1 MQQKGSILFVDS
13 DTNQLESLQRS
24 LREMREHWQ
33 MHFAE
38 DAESA
43 LALMQQQ
50 PVDILVSETRLDGGT
65 GSALLMQ
72 AQKRHPLTTRLLFS
86 GQAMREPAQEIV
98 HHAHQFIAKPC
109 SVESLISILQRVMQ
123 LRGLLQNTA
132 MREMINS
139 LGTLP
144 SLPETYFRMIEALRS
159 EITTVQQI
167 GKMVEQDLAM
177 SAKVLQMVNSAFFG
191 LRQRI
196 ASPVHAVSLLG
207 IETVTSLAL
216 TAGLFS
222 QLKQSLVESFD
233 LQSLWQHSMNV
244 AGLTR
249 ELCSQ
254 LGLPR
259 EQSEVPVL
267 AGMLHDIGKLVLV
280 TADTEEYRRIYDL
293 AKQQDLPLHL
303 VESQSLWA
311 DHAAVGAYLMGL
323 WGLPFAAVEAVAL
336 HHKPELLQRD
346 ASHCVMVYAANL
358 LLHHLSDQ
366 EHASHYTTD
375 RLESLLGKEDAARWL
390 TIAQE
395 YLDGK
400 AS

>member
-1 MQQKGSILFVDS
+1 MQQNGSILFVDS

-24 LREMREHWQ
+24 LREMRDQWQ
-33 MHFAE
+33 MHFTE
-38 DAESA
+38 DADSA

-65 GSALLMQ
+65 GSSLLKQ
-72 AQKRHPLTTRLLFS
+72 AQKLHPLTTRLLFS
-86 GQAMREPAQEIV
+86 GQAMREPAQEVV

-109 SVESLISILQRVMQ
+109 STENLISILQRVIQ
-123 LRGLLQNTA
+123 LRGMLQNTA

-144 SLPETYFRMIEALRS
+144 SLPETYFRMIDALRS
-159 EITTVQQI
+159 ELTTVQQI

-233 LQSLWQHSMNV
+233 LQALWQHSMSV
-244 AGLTR
+244 TGLTR
-249 ELCSQ
+249 ELCSH
-254 LGLPR
+254 LGIER
-259 EQSEVPVL
+259 EKAEVPVL

-280 TADTEEYRRIYDL
+280 TADTEEYRRVFDL
-293 AKQQDLPLHL
+293 AKHEDLPLHL
-303 VESQSLWA
+303 VESESLWA

-323 WGLPFAAVEAVAL
+323 WGLPFDAVEAVAL
-336 HHKPELLQRD
+336 HHKPELLQQENRH
-346 ASHCVMVYAANL
+346 SLMVYAANL
-358 LLHHLSDQ
+358 MIHHYTDQ
-366 EHASHYTTD
+366 EHASHYATD
-375 RLESLLGKEDAARWL
+375 RLEALLGREEATRWL
-390 TIAQE
+390 TIARE
-395 YLDGK
+395 HLDGK

>member
-1 MQQKGSILFVDS
+1 
-13 DTNQLESLQRS
+13 
-24 LREMREHWQ
+24 
-33 MHFAE
+33 
-38 DAESA
+38 
-43 LALMQQQ
+43 
-50 PVDILVSETRLDGGT
+50 
-65 GSALLMQ
+65 
-72 AQKRHPLTTRLLFS
+72 
-86 GQAMREPAQEIV
+86 
-98 HHAHQFIAKPC
+98 
-109 SVESLISILQRVMQ
+109 MQ

-233 LQSLWQHSMNV
+233 LQGLWQHSMNV

-293 AKQQDLPLHL
+293 AKQQDLPLHSI
-303 VESQSLWA
+303 ESESLWA

-358 LLHHLSDQ
+358 LLHHLTDQ